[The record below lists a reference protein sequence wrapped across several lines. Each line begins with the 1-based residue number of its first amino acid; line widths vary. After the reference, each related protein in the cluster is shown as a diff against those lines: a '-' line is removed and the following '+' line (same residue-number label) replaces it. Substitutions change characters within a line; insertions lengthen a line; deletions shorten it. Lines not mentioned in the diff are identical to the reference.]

1 MAHLSQ
7 LPFLAL
13 QNIRQAVVLGDI
25 NNLAKICVRYA
36 SKKAGSSTS
45 NKPGH
50 ARPKHRGWKRPD
62 GSYVQAGTILATQLK
77 PRFHPGL
84 NVGFGRNGTLFA
96 IEAGK
101 VMVTCEKINPYWNHT
116 WVKRCYAGREGQV
129 IYKKHFNVIPHPQHN
144 RFLLIDRI

>member
-7 LPFLAL
+7 LPSLTL
-13 QNIRQAVVLGDI
+13 QNIRQVAIGDI

-36 SKKAGSSTS
+36 SKKASSSTS

-50 ARPKHRGWKRPD
+50 PKPKHRGWKKQD

-101 VMVTCEKINPYWNHT
+101 VMVTCEKINPNWNHS
-116 WVKRCYAGREGQV
+116 WIKRCYAGREGQV
-129 IYKKHFNVIPHPQHN
+129 IYKKHFNIIPDPQHD
-144 RFLLIDRI
+144 RFQLIDRI